1 MAEKYER
8 HDIDNESDRELL
20 ERYLVPYRDEKPKMI
35 PYEDDYG
42 KHSPLT
48 DFMYYHKLPEV
59 YRTFDEP
66 LGKPLYRY
74 LQSLLEGGYASLIN
88 SNELKLYGIDNLL
101 DLVDPEKCPSQFL
114 QYYCESM
121 GIKWFPDLISK
132 PKGDDRDEYYYIRT
146 FLCNIGDI
154 YKRRGTESVVR
165 YITKTLAEMPVDIEY
180 ERVFNEDR
188 TTRARILWVYLLAE
202 SQKQIENLNMSA
214 KVIKR
219 FIDTQIPYYIT
230 SAVVFVISYI
240 DKVGRY
246 NANFIVSNTHKV
258 IRSADKVNPNRAI
271 KAGRNSAI
279 SQSTFIEK
287 TIRPKV

>member
-1 MAEKYER
+1 MAEYER
-8 HDIDNESDRELL
+8 HEIGNEDDRELL
-20 ERYLVPYRDEKPKMI
+20 ERYLVPFREEKPKML

-48 DFMYYHKLPEV
+48 DFMYYQKLPEI

-74 LQSLLEGGYASLIN
+74 LQSLLEGGYANLIN

-101 DLVDPEKCPSQFL
+101 DLVDPEKCPPQFL

-121 GIKWFPDLISK
+121 GIKWFPDLITSND
-132 PKGDDRDEYYYIRT
+132 GRDEYYYIRT
-146 FLCNIGDI
+146 FLSNVGDI
-154 YKRRGTESVVR
+154 YKRRGTESVVG
-165 YITKTLAEMPVDIEY
+165 YIAKTIAEMPVDIEY
-180 ERVFNEDR
+180 ERVFNADR

-202 SQKQIENLNMSA
+202 SQNQINNLGISA

-230 SAVVFVISYI
+230 SAVVFVISFI

-246 NANFIVSNTHKV
+246 NANFVVSKTYKV
-258 IRSADKVNPNRAI
+258 IRSADKVNPNRI
-271 KAGRNSAI
+271 LKAGTNNTHF
-279 SQSTFIEK
+279 QSTRIEK
-287 TIRPKV
+287 TIRPKM